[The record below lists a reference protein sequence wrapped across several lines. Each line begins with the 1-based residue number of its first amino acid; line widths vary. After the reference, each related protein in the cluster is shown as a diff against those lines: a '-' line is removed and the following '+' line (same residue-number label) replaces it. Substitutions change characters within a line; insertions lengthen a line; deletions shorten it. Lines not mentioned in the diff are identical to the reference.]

1 MTTLSLTEWRTQ
13 RGLALSPPL
22 VALLRQD
29 FGATVEPST
38 AGAELRW
45 DVTPTGKVGAVRRGP
60 DTVVVRP
67 KLDIANVLYL
77 LSVGSGADPWRDHD
91 PRLAEA
97 PDLTSAVGALFAAL
111 AQRALARGVLRG
123 YRTDRADL
131 MTVRG
136 RIDIAEQLRRRPGR
150 MLPLAVQFAEHDED
164 ILENRLLLAATLALR
179 PVVGHAPAV
188 ARSLHRLRALL
199 FEVTPVHI
207 HAGHVP
213 DVEWTRLNAHYRPA
227 VELAR
232 TILRRVSVDIG
243 PGQTAAL
250 GLTLK
255 MADVYEDFL
264 FAALG
269 RALERTGGRAEPQA
283 PCFLDTDGEVRMRP
297 DIVWYSAPTRPRAVI
312 DAKYKRE
319 TASGPVDDDVYQL
332 LAYCTAL
339 DLPDGHLV
347 YAEGPAAAR
356 PVRVVHGGP
365 TIHTHALDLAAKP
378 AELMAQVGRLA
389 ERIRIAS
396 EGAAAH
402 RLVEPAQVST

>member
-1 MTTLSLTEWRTQ
+1 MARS
-13 RGLALSPPL
+13 RG
-22 VALLRQD
+22 
-29 FGATVEPST
+29 
-38 AGAELRW
+38 AGELRW
-45 DVTPTGKVGAVRRGP
+45 DVTPSGTVGAVRRGP

-77 LSVGSGADPWRDHD
+77 LSVGSDADPWRDHD

-97 PDLTSAVGALFAAL
+97 PDLTAAVGALFAAL

-123 YRTDRADL
+123 YRTERADL

-150 MLPLAVQFAEHDED
+150 ALPLAVEYAEHDED
-164 ILENRLLLAATLALR
+164 ILENQLLLAATLALR

-188 ARSLHRLRALL
+188 GRSLHRLQALL
-199 FEVTPVHI
+199 SEVTPVHI

-213 DVEWTRLNAHYRPA
+213 GVEWTRLNAHYRPA

-232 TILRRVSVDIG
+232 TILRSAGVDVG
-243 PGQTAAL
+243 AGRTAAL

-255 MADVYEDFL
+255 MADVYEKFL

-269 RALERTGGRAEPQA
+269 RALERMGGRAEPQA
-283 PCFLDTDGEVRMRP
+283 PCFLDTDGEVRMKP
-297 DIVWYSAPTRPRAVI
+297 DIVWYSAPTQPRAVI

-319 TASGPVDDDVYQL
+319 NASGAVDADVYQL

-339 DLPDGHLV
+339 DLPEGHLV
-347 YAEGPAAAR
+347 YAEGDVAAR

-365 TIHTHALDLAAKP
+365 TIHTHALELAAKP

-389 ERIRIAS
+389 QRIAV
-396 EGAAAH
+396 AAELTA
-402 RLVEPAQVST
+402 T